1 MGEDT
6 RGQAV
11 PAAVAARGI
20 GLEKVVQQVAVESR
34 QGWRDWLSANHASCA
49 GAWAVTW
56 KKRSGGPHV
65 PYGDLVEEAL
75 CFGWVDSLGRTVD
88 EGRWQLLMTPRKRG
102 SGWSRPNKE
111 RVERLVAAGLMA
123 PAGEAVV
130 AAAQADGSWSALDD
144 VENLAEPDDLRAA
157 LDAAPEARRQWDVFP
172 RSAKRGILEWLLQAK
187 RPETRARRVRE
198 TAELAARGERANQWR
213 GPRAR

>member
-1 MGEDT
+1 MAIDEH
-6 RGQAV
+6 
-11 PAAVAARGI
+11 
-20 GLEKVVQQVAVESR
+20 VAVESR
-34 QGWRDWLSANHASCA
+34 QGWRDWLAEHHAAS
-49 GAWAVTW
+49 GGVWAVTW

-65 PYGDLVEEAL
+65 PYADLVEEVL
-75 CFGWVDSLGRTVD
+75 CFGWIDSLGRTLD
-88 EGRWQLLMTPRKRG
+88 EQRWRLLMTPRKPG

-111 RVERLVAAGLMA
+111 RVTRLTAAGLMA
-123 PAGEAVV
+123 PAGVAVV
-130 AAAQADGSWSALDD
+130 AAAQADGSWTALDA
-144 VENLAEPDDLRAA
+144 VEDLVEPDDLRAA
-157 LDAAPEARRQWDVFP
+157 LDADAEARRHWDGFP